1 MKTLIVLLAVLAVTF
16 SQVERR
22 CKESPARWFGY
33 FREVILN
40 AILKAAYFYH
50 AFCFFAKVNYDASP
64 DDVGFRYANISYD
77 RELMKI
83 EINEFERREG
93 DERFDRRTYL
103 SLFQE
108 VK

>member
-1 MKTLIVLLAVLAVTF
+1 M
-16 SQVERR
+16 
-22 CKESPARWFGY
+22 
-33 FREVILN
+33 
-40 AILKAAYFYH
+40 
-50 AFCFFAKVNYDASP
+50 NYDASP
-64 DDVGFRYANISYD
+64 DDVSFRYANISYD